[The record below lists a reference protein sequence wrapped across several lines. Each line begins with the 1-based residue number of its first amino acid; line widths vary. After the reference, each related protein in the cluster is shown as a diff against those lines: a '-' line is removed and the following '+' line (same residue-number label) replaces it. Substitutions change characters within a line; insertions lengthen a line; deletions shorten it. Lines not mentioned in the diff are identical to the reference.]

1 MTSESK
7 KQEKKTIRVAA
18 AVIRNG
24 DKVFCAQR
32 AYGFL
37 KGKWEFPGGK
47 IEQGE
52 TPEEAVVREIKEEL
66 DTVIKVDGFFV
77 NVKYEYSDFV
87 LDMDC
92 FECHV
97 VSGRLGVEKQIH
109 SAEKWVNPKRTK
121 IKIWCPADRLVVAK
135 LEQ

>member
-52 TPEEAVVREIKEEL
+52 TPEEAIVREIKEEL
-66 DTVIKVDGFFV
+66 DTVIKVDGFFA

-92 FECHV
+92 FECRV
-97 VSGRLGVEKQIH
+97 VSGRLGVEKPIH

-121 IKIWCPADRLVVAK
+121 IETWCPADRLVVTK
-135 LEQ
+135 FEQ